1 MNVLYNYWKNRH
13 KVLGMN
19 SRNLTYVRPHNLK
32 KAIRIA
38 DNKLMS
44 KKILRKGG
52 LPIPKLIARIKKH
65 EELENFDWDKLP
77 YSFALK
83 PNRGLGGEGILV
95 VYGKKKGLSNTWIK
109 ADGSLVNVEDIKAH
123 IRNILDGNYSLSNVP
138 DVAFFEERLKLL
150 KLFKPYAFKG
160 IPDIRV
166 IVYNKV
172 PVMAMLR
179 LPTKESKG
187 KANLQ
192 QNGIGV
198 GIDLATG
205 VTTTAVQGKKSQI
218 IEILP
223 GTRLSL
229 SGIKIPF
236 WREILELAVKAQIV
250 SGLGFLGAD
259 IAIDRENG
267 PVFLELNARAGLS
280 IQVAN
285 LSGLKERLQRVEG
298 LKIKTIKRGVNVG
311 MDLFGGEIEEE
322 LEEISGKKV
331 IGVKEKIKIKG
342 RNKKEKEVMAKID
355 TGAYTS
361 SIDEQLA
368 RELGFSKTLDA
379 FYAIGK
385 KYEDLKHLDKKERW
399 KIYEKVPYLTATVI
413 VHSSHGTSYRP
424 IIKVRFVMDK
434 RIVTAKMTVI
444 DRSHLKYPIIIGRR
458 NLGRFLVDVNK
469 N

>member
-1 MNVLYNYWKNRH
+1 MYNYWKNRN

-38 DNKLMS
+38 DNKLVS
-44 KKILRKGG
+44 KRVLRKGG
-52 LPIPKLIARIKKH
+52 IPVPKLIAKIKNH
-65 EELENFDWDKLP
+65 EELENFDWERLP

-83 PNRGLGGEGILV
+83 PNRGLGGEGILI
-95 VYGKKKGLSNTWIK
+95 VYGKKKGKDDTWVK
-109 ADGSLVNVEDIKAH
+109 ADGSLVDVKDIKAH
-123 IRNILDGNYSLSNVP
+123 IRNILDGNFSLSNVP
-138 DVAFFEERLKLL
+138 DTAFFEERLKLL

-160 IPDIRV
+160 VPDIRV

-192 QNGIGV
+192 QGGIGV

-205 VTTTAVQGKKSQI
+205 VTTSAVQGKRSKI

-223 GTRLSL
+223 GTRLPL
-229 SGIKIPF
+229 AGIRIPY
-236 WREILELAVKAQIV
+236 WREILELAVKAQLV

-259 IAIDRENG
+259 IAIDREKG

-280 IQVAN
+280 IQIAN
-285 LSGLKERLQRVEG
+285 LAGLKERLQRVEG

-311 MDLFGGEIEEE
+311 IDLFGGEIEEE
-322 LEEISGKKV
+322 VEEISGKKV
-331 IGVKEKIKIKG
+331 IGFTEKVKLIG
-342 RNKKEKEVMAKID
+342 RNKKEKEVVAKID

-361 SIDEQLA
+361 SIDESLV
-368 RELGFSKTLDA
+368 RELGFAKTLDA
-379 FYAIGK
+379 FNAVGK
-385 KYEDLKHLDKKERW
+385 TYEELKNLSKKERW
-399 KIYEKVPYLTATVI
+399 NLYKHIPHLTATVI
-413 VHSSHGTSYRP
+413 VHSSHGSTYRP
-424 IIKVRFVMDK
+424 IVKLRFVMDK
-434 RIVTAKMTVI
+434 RPVTARMTVI
-444 DRSHLKYPIIIGRR
+444 KRSHLKYPVIIGRR
-458 NLGRFLVDVNK
+458 NLARFLVDVSK
-469 N
+469 K